1 MTQRP
6 QLDDAIGRSAM
17 AKAMWRSVLAIL
29 QALVTL
35 YVRRRVLSERRE
47 RAAEIEQALAV
58 PV

>member
-35 YVRRRVLSERRE
+35 YVRRRVLSGRRE
-47 RAAEIEQALAV
+47 RA
-58 PV
+58 PK